1 MAQEQEYP
9 QEFAD
14 EQPSLWRI
22 TLGPTI
28 WAIHFLASYAAAAVW
43 CAKGPWGPISDRVLS
58 WGIGIGA
65 LVALA
70 AIAWIARGAWRQWN
84 YPDDWDYVH
93 EAATDE
99 DRHEFLGHAA
109 FLLAIVSF
117 IGVIY
122 TALPAIF
129 AGTCL

>member
-43 CAKGPWGPISDRVLS
+43 CAKGP
-58 WGIGIGA
+58 
-65 LVALA
+65 
-70 AIAWIARGAWRQWN
+70 
-84 YPDDWDYVH
+84 
-93 EAATDE
+93 
-99 DRHEFLGHAA
+99 
-109 FLLAIVSF
+109 
-117 IGVIY
+117 
-122 TALPAIF
+122 
-129 AGTCL
+129 